1 MSLATNTAL
10 ILAAGNG
17 SRLAAIAGSSPKPL
31 VELHGR
37 PLLDHIMLGARDAGI
52 DKFVIVAGYRADAI
66 RDWVTHRNLYGVQ
79 IEIIENSDYKTKA
92 NGISVLKARH
102 AIEEPFLLLM
112 ADHIFEAETAAAL
125 LQQHINPDEAILA
138 VDSKLET
145 IFDMDDAT
153 KVRCQ
158 GPYIIEIGKQLTRYG
173 AVDTGMFLCTP
184 GVFSALE
191 RATVNGDCSLS
202 DGMRLLSRE
211 YKFRAFDIGDA
222 SWQDVDTPEAL
233 AHANHLFA
241 DHYWPKVYFAYA

>member
-17 SRLAAIAGSSPKPL
+17 SRLAAVSGASPKTL
-31 VELHGR
+31 VKLHGR
-37 PLLDHIMLGARDAGI
+37 PLIDHIMLGARDAGI

-79 IEIIENSDYKTKA
+79 TEIIENPDYKTKA

-125 LQQHINPDEAILA
+125 LQQHIHPDEAILA

-153 KVRCQ
+153 KVCRQ
-158 GPYIIEIGKQLTRYG
+158 GPYIIEIGKQLTRYD

-191 RATVNGDCSLS
+191 RATVNGDCGLS
-202 DGMRLLSRE
+202 DGMRLLSGE

-241 DHYWPKVYFAYA
+241 DHYWPRVDYAYA